1 MKVKNAIL
9 VLNGNDIKEVLNTF
23 VNTEGIK
30 INKIKFTK
38 ENIQITGSIKK
49 IFTLDF
55 SCNIGIIS
63 VNKDKVTIKI
73 KDIKALKINLFSV
86 IEKVITGRGS
96 KLSLG
101 NYLSIDKDLINI
113 NLDILRCKLKGLDF
127 ELQDINV
134 IKEGIEIKFDYID
147 IKLMVLLE
155 KNFKNRKEKMVN

>member
-9 VLNGNDIKEVLNTF
+9 VLNENDIKEVLNTF